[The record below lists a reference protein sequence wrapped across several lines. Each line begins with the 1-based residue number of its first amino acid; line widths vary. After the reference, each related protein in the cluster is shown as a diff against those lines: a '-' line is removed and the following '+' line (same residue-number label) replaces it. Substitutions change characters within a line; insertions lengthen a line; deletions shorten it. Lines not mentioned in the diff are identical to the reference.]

1 MNRPRGFASNLPL
14 IWRVLRNGNRDPNA
28 VSQSHVVAVT
38 QTLFDRT
45 HSIPVADLPG
55 APDPDRELVE
65 SWRKGEMDAFATL
78 VRRHQ
83 RRVFGLLLRM
93 LGSREEAEDA
103 TQDTF
108 LNLHRHGHRFRH
120 ESRFSTFVYRVA
132 VNAALNRRR
141 SLGRRR
147 AHADAFQEA
156 QSVATHLAPAPDP
169 GPEQALAGD
178 ELRARLGRELRALPE
193 ALRAPVVLFD
203 VEGLSYGEIAEVLQ
217 VAEGTVKSRIHRARQ
232 ALRGRLADLVA
243 TPEAGS

>member
-1 MNRPRGFASNLPL
+1 
-14 IWRVLRNGNRDPNA
+14 
-28 VSQSHVVAVT
+28 VSQPRVTAVT
-38 QTLFDRT
+38 QPLFDRT
-45 HSIPVADLPG
+45 QSIPAADAAG
-55 APDPDRELVE
+55 AVDPDRELVE
-65 SWRKGEMDAFATL
+65 SWRKGEPEAFATL

-103 TQDTF
+103 AQETF
-108 LNLHRHGHRFRH
+108 LNLHRHGHRFRS

-147 AHADAFQEA
+147 THTDAFGEA
-156 QSVATHLAPAPDP
+156 QALGHLGGAATASDP
-169 GPEQALAGD
+169 ERALAGD
-178 ELRARLGRELRALPE
+178 RLRQRLKQALLALPE
-193 ALRAPVVLFD
+193 TLRAPVVLFD

-232 ALRGRLADLVA
+232 ALRARLADLVA
-243 TPEAGS
+243 EPEAFA

>member
-1 MNRPRGFASNLPL
+1 
-14 IWRVLRNGNRDPNA
+14 
-28 VSQSHVVAVT
+28 VT
-38 QTLFDRT
+38 HPLFDRT
-45 HSIPVADLPG
+45 QSLPAADVAG
-55 APDPDRELVE
+55 AADPDRDLVE
-65 SWRKGEMDAFATL
+65 EWRKGRPEAFATL

-103 TQDTF
+103 AQDTF
-108 LNLHRHGHRFRH
+108 LNLHRHGHRFRS

-147 AHADAFQEA
+147 AHTDAFGEA
-156 QSVATHLAPAPDP
+156 QSLGHLSPPAETDP
-169 GPEQALAGD
+169 ERALAED
-178 ELRARLGRELRALPE
+178 QLRARIARELMTLPE
-193 ALRAPVVLFD
+193 GLRAPVVLFD

-232 ALRGRLADLVA
+232 ALRARLADLVA
-243 TPEAGS
+243 EREAGT

>member
-1 MNRPRGFASNLPL
+1 VSHPRVTALTQPFLDRPR
-14 IWRVLRNGNRDPNA
+14 
-28 VSQSHVVAVT
+28 
-38 QTLFDRT
+38 
-45 HSIPVADLPG
+45 SIPAADLPG
-55 APDPDRELVE
+55 AVDPDLELVE
-65 SWRKGEMDAFATL
+65 RWRRGETEAFAAL

-103 TQDTF
+103 AQDTF
-108 LNLHRHGHRFRH
+108 LNLHRHGHRFRR

-132 VNAALNRRR
+132 INAALNRRR

-147 AHADAFQEA
+147 SHSDAFSQA
-156 QSVATHLAPAPDP
+156 QSVGHLGPKAEADP
-169 GPEQALAGD
+169 ESALASD
-178 ELRARLGRELRALPE
+178 RLRARLAHELLSLPE

-232 ALRGRLADLVA
+232 ALRARLSDLVVA
-243 TPEAGS
+243 AEPGS

>member
-1 MNRPRGFASNLPL
+1 MAS
-14 IWRVLRNGNRDPNA
+14 
-28 VSQSHVVAVT
+28 VT
-38 QTLFDRT
+38 QPLFDRT
-45 HSIPVADLPG
+45 RSLPDADL
-55 APDPDRELVE
+55 AANVDPDLELVE
-65 SWRKGEMDAFATL
+65 RWRKGELDAFASL

-108 LNLHRHGHRFRH
+108 LNLHRHGHRFRS

-147 AHADAFQEA
+147 AQVEAFAEV
-156 QSVATHLAPAPDP
+156 QSVDAPQPPAGSDP
-169 GPEQALAGD
+169 EVALQS
-178 ELRARLGRELRALPE
+178 ERLRARLARELLALPE
-193 ALRAPVVLFD
+193 SLRAPVILFD
-203 VEGLSYGEIAEVLQ
+203 VEGLSYGEIAEVLE

-232 ALRGRLADLVA
+232 ALRARLCDLVSI
-243 TPEAGS
+243 PEPRS

>member
-1 MNRPRGFASNLPL
+1 
-14 IWRVLRNGNRDPNA
+14 
-28 VSQSHVVAVT
+28 VSQPRVTAVT
-38 QTLFDRT
+38 HQLFDRT
-45 HSIPVADLPG
+45 QPIPAADVSG
-55 APDPDRELVE
+55 AVDPDRELVE
-65 SWRKGEMDAFATL
+65 EWRKGQSEAFATL

-103 TQDTF
+103 AQDTF
-108 LNLHRHGHRFRH
+108 LNLHRHGHRFRS

-147 AHADAFQEA
+147 AHTDAFSEA
-156 QSVATHLAPAPDP
+156 QSLGHLAPTTEADP
-169 GPEQALAGD
+169 ERALAGD
-178 ELRARLGRELRALPE
+178 QLRARIGRELMALPE
-193 ALRAPVVLFD
+193 GLRAPVVLFD

-232 ALRGRLADLVA
+232 ALRARLADLVA
-243 TPEAGS
+243 EREAGT